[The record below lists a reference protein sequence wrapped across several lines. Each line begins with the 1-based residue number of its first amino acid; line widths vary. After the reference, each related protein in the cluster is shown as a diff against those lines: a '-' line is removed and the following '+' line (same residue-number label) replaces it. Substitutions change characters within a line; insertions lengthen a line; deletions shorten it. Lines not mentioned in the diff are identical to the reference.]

1 MTDDQNKELIEEFTK
16 LFILPTAA
24 IGVFLRQAF
33 CVLAQQ
39 PCIDRKALLD
49 GLRSLKPEHDEGGTF
64 QETYD
69 VYKGKFIKSIDELP

>member
-16 LFILPTAA
+16 LLIMPTAA

-33 CVLAQQ
+33 CVLVQQ
-39 PCIDRKALLD
+39 SGIDRKALLD
-49 GLRSLKPEHDEGGTF
+49 GLRSLNPEHDEGSTF

-69 VYKGKFIKSIDELP
+69 VYKEKFIKNIDELP